1 MRTTAIWA
9 VLGMLLAFLPRTAHA
24 CSWPGSAITSSLP
37 HPGDVEV
44 ATDVAPIIRGYW
56 EKNSVKWEAEDG
68 TPVEFDL
75 TSHAGVS
82 MMEGEVAEL
91 VPRTPLQ
98 PNTRYVIRALPM
110 GGGNLDPDTE
120 RLEFKTGSEP
130 ASTERLMPP
139 SLELKVLTGF
149 VSGCISAAAIGCMNA
164 GDSSILVEIDDP
176 NGHLLMRDVVTG
188 DVAAHIP
195 KAAGCGRAWTRSASG
210 RLSDVTEL
218 CGSARSTRTF
228 RMGDLDGFG
237 CTLDRSPEEQASASD
252 AGVEPDH
259 DDDSGFGCS
268 AVRPAGGSGGFSAL
282 LVLAAMSV
290 VRRARRGSRRI
301 RG

>member
-1 MRTTAIWA
+1 MRSTAIWA
-9 VLGMLLAFLPRTAHA
+9 VLGVLLAFPPRTAHA
-24 CSWPGSAITSSLP
+24 CSWPGKAILSSLP
-37 HPGDVEV
+37 HPGDVDV

-56 EKNSVKWEAEDG
+56 EKSSVKWEAEDG

-75 TSHAGVS
+75 TSHVGVS

-91 VPRTPLQ
+91 VPRAPLQ
-98 PNTRYVIRALPM
+98 PNTRYVIRAWPM
-110 GGGNLDPDTE
+110 GGGNLDPDLE

-130 ASTERLMPP
+130 ASTEGLMPP
-139 SLELKVLTGF
+139 SLELTVLTDF

-176 NGHLLMRDVVTG
+176 NGNLLMRDVVTG
-188 DVAAHIP
+188 DVTAHIP

-210 RLSDVTEL
+210 QLSEVTEL
-218 CGSARSTRTF
+218 CGSARSARKF

-237 CTLDRSPEEQASASD
+237 CALDRSPDAQPGASD
-252 AGVEPDH
+252 AGIVEDH
-259 DDDSGFGCS
+259 DDSGFGCS
-268 AVRPAGGSGGFSAL
+268 AARPAGGSGGFSAL
-282 LVLAAMSV
+282 LVFAALSV
-290 VRRARRGSRRI
+290 VRRGRRGSRRI